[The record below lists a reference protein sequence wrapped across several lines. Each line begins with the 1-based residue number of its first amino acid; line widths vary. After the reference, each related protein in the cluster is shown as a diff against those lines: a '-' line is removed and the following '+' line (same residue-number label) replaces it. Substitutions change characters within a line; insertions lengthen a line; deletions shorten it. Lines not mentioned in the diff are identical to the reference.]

1 ISATK
6 IELKGMKTTNA
17 FDTSTINGL
26 KRYKR
31 ELIDQRDAVAKT
43 DKAFASYN
51 RRIEAT
57 NKRLKRLSST
67 GISQVG
73 KSFQGLRLRMDK
85 VNTTFSKAPFSQ
97 VTPRIGRFTNALGQ
111 SRTSLSRFSKSSGAA
126 NFAVLGLSQGLQDLP
141 FGFIGIQNNIPMII
155 RSFSQLRQETGS
167 TRQALKGLD
176 NALLGSGGLFLGSSL
191 LISGITLLTQKYGS
205 LGNAWDVLTGKAS
218 ALYNKQKQLNK
229 AFENASGLKSYIETS
244 IRLGVE
250 LDAVSNGIVSQD
262 KFLKDYNKVIK
273 DSSEKFDNFNAAQ
286 QDFLNNNDN
295 IIKAY
300 VKQATSQQ
308 LIQKAAGLSTKLI
321 ENQKKEASEFVNIW
335 DIIWANIKSQ
345 NKHVLRGSF

>member
-1 ISATK
+1 HYPYYTYLNLHHFPTRRSSDLSNASGLKTYSKALITIRDSLNKNNPELQKFNKLISATK

-43 DKAFASYN
+43 DKAFARYS

-57 NKRLKRLSST
+57 NKRLKRISST

-126 NFAVLGLSQGLQDLP
+126 NFAVLGLSQG
-141 FGFIGIQNNIPMII
+141 
-155 RSFSQLRQETGS
+155 
-167 TRQALKGLD
+167 
-176 NALLGSGGLFLGSSL
+176 
-191 LISGITLLTQKYGS
+191 
-205 LGNAWDVLTGKAS
+205 
-218 ALYNKQKQLNK
+218 
-229 AFENASGLKSYIETS
+229 
-244 IRLGVE
+244 
-250 LDAVSNGIVSQD
+250 
-262 KFLKDYNKVIK
+262 
-273 DSSEKFDNFNAAQ
+273 
-286 QDFLNNNDN
+286 
-295 IIKAY
+295 
-300 VKQATSQQ
+300 
-308 LIQKAAGLSTKLI
+308 
-321 ENQKKEASEFVNIW
+321 
-335 DIIWANIKSQ
+335 
-345 NKHVLRGSF
+345 

>member
-1 ISATK
+1 LNKNNPELQKFNKLISATK

-17 FDTSTINGL
+17 FNTSTINGL

-85 VNTTFSKAPFSQ
+85 VNTTFSKAPFAS
-97 VTPRIGRFTNALGQ
+97 VTPKIGRFTNALGQ
-111 SRTSLSRFSKSSGAA
+111 SRTSLSRFSKSSGTA

-141 FGFIGIQNNIPMII
+141 FGFIGIQNNIPMVI
-155 RSFSQLRQETGS
+155 RSFSQLRQKAGS
-167 TRQALKGLD
+167 TSGAFKELGS
-176 NALLGSGGLFLGSSL
+176 ALLGSGGLFLGTSL

-205 LGNAWDVLTGKAS
+205 LGNAYDELFGNISDAER
-218 ALYNKQKQLNK
+218 LQKKLNK
-229 AFENASGLKSYIETS
+229 ALEESLETTSSAISTITSLKTMRECANYGFVDGSVILKKFNDKLGDKVGYANDLNEAESILARNADRFVKFTLKK
-244 IRLGVE
+244 
-250 LDAVSNGIVSQD
+250 AVAQ
-262 KFLKDYNKVIK
+262 KVL
-273 DSSEKFDNFNAAQ
+273 NAAS
-286 QDFLNNNDN
+286 
-295 IIKAY
+295 KAQTEIF
-300 VKQATSQQ
+300 KTQR
-308 LIQKAAGLSTKLI
+308 TK
-321 ENQKKEASEFVNIW
+321 
-335 DIIWANIKSQ
+335 
-345 NKHVLRGSF
+345 